1 VRALAAFDAE
11 TAEHSAT
18 VALYARD
25 VALQLGADADSAAAI
40 QLGALVHDVGKL
52 ALPAAILLKA
62 DPLDEEEWALVREH
76 PEAGAR
82 IVAGLPS
89 SHTLLAIVRHHHERV
104 DGRGYPQGLRGS
116 EIPAAARIVGA
127 CDAYAAMTQHRPYR
141 RSVTPD
147 DAIAELRRNA
157 DAQFDA
163 EVVAALVWL
172 LDSEG
177 DDYRHARGERFTT
190 EHQHNE
196 LADRTESTAQAAA
209 S

>member
-1 VRALAAFDAE
+1 
-11 TAEHSAT
+11 
-18 VALYARD
+18 
-25 VALQLGADADSAAAI
+25 
-40 QLGALVHDVGKL
+40 
-52 ALPAAILLKA
+52 
-62 DPLDEEEWALVREH
+62 
-76 PEAGAR
+76 
-82 IVAGLPS
+82 
-89 SHTLLAIVRHHHERV
+89 
-104 DGRGYPQGLRGS
+104 
-116 EIPAAARIVGA
+116 
-127 CDAYAAMTQHRPYR
+127 MTQHRPYR

-172 LDSEG
+172 LDSED

-196 LADRTESTAQAAA
+196 LADRTESAAQAAA